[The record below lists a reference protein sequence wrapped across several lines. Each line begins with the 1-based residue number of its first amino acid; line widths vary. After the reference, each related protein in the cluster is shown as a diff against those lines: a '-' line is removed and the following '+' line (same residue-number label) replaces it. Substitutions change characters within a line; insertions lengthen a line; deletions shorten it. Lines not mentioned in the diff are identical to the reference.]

1 MNSRD
6 YSLLVKGGESNTL
19 SVMLI
24 ICRAP
29 TADTR
34 ANGQRY
40 LAALET
46 QKLGINQYFD

>member
-1 MNSRD
+1 MNTRD

-24 ICRAP
+24 ICRAQ

-34 ANGQRY
+34 VKGKV
-40 LAALET
+40 ALTATET
-46 QKLGINQYFD
+46 HKLGINR